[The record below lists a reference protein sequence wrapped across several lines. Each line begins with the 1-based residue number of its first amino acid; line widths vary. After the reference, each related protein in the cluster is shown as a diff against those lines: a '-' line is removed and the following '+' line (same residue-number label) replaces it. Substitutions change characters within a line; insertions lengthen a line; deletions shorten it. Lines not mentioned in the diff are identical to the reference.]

1 MNGKEHR
8 QADELLLGYDV
19 PGVHVC
25 MDAWSET
32 LGSQH
37 RQLGH
42 IYQFVE
48 AMELIFGR
56 SGKTCALLHIF
67 LDLDIIDSKFI
78 KSQFQKKK
86 RKSCHMKK

>member
-1 MNGKEHR
+1 MNGKDHR

-19 PGVHVC
+19 PAVHVC
-25 MDAWSET
+25 MDAWSKT

-48 AMELIFGR
+48 AMDLIFGTKGR
-56 SGKTCALLHIF
+56 MCALLHVF
-67 LDLDIIDSKFI
+67 LDHDIIDSKFI
-78 KSQFQKKK
+78 KLQLPKK
-86 RKSCHMKK
+86 RKKK

>member
-1 MNGKEHR
+1 
-8 QADELLLGYDV
+8 
-19 PGVHVC
+19 
-25 MDAWSET
+25 MDAWSKT

-48 AMELIFGR
+48 AMGMIFGER
-56 SGKTCALLHIF
+56 GKRCALLHLF

-78 KSQFQKKK
+78 ESNLSKK
-86 RKSCHMKK
+86 RK